1 MGLKLVAP
9 VATPGKAAHD
19 TWCADDD
26 WDLLD
31 DEARG
36 LWEDTAQAGHA
47 AIFAQESKLVIDLDE
62 EVTEERAAEIR
73 AAPDRAVAAQT
84 AIAVTEIKED

>member
-1 MGLKLVAP
+1 VSA
-9 VATPGKAAHD
+9 ATPGKAAHD

-31 DEARG
+31 DEARD

-47 AIFAQESKLVIDLDE
+47 AIVAQESKLVVDLDE

-73 AAPDRAVAAQT
+73 AALDRAVATQT
-84 AIAVTEIKED
+84 AIAVTEIKET